1 MKLMPEYNEKMVL
14 HYVMLK
20 ILILASGQK
29 WRHRVYPVSVYQL
42 ILIFLMAKNTVSHD
56 NYMLST

>member
-1 MKLMPEYNEKMVL
+1 MPEYNEKMVL
-14 HYVMLK
+14 RYVLLK
-20 ILILASGQK
+20 NPNLGSGWK
-29 WRHRVYPVSVYQL
+29 WHDCVYPVSVYQL